1 MMLVTGGFTLALTLI
16 FKLLVV
22 VGKPELNEHLAVP
35 YVLIHALGAV
45 CTYKEWVPESF
56 KQYPKDVMQW

>member
-1 MMLVTGGFTLALTLI
+1 MLVTGGFTLLLTLLL
-16 FKLLVV
+16 KLFVV
-22 VGKPELNEHLAVP
+22 IGKPGLGEYFAVI
-35 YVLIHALGAV
+35 YVLIHSLGAV